1 MGFINHCNAALG
13 KTVLSAG
20 RNTLQ
25 LTATAGRKTLTSER
39 GFGDRLRMA
48 LGYFM
53 AAFLPSGAR
62 PQGALPAPFTI
73 FQASFC
79 RQKQTAQGHA
89 REGKERKKL
98 LKEEKGRQNRWG
110 WIAGFLLLHHH
121 IFFFNKKR
129 DVCVS
134 CTLKRCWFHAGPIHW
149 QQWQDPAH
157 PGAFPPLCAK
167 SFVLPFC
174 IRETLLV
181 KDLRTRLSPV
191 LLLAETEGSH
201 RSHPSVLPH
210 FDPHKSKCRCWFC
223 CSKVFLYLKPKGWA
237 SLLSEDFESW
247 LLLLKISSGIWSW
260 EQC

>member
-110 WIAGFLLLHHH
+110 WIAGFLLLHHR
-121 IFFFNKKR
+121 IFFLIKKETF
-129 DVCVS
+129 VS
-134 CTLKRCWFHAGPIHW
+134 LAPWKDADFMQVPSIGSSGRIQLTQEHFHLFVPSLLCSHFVFGKLCWWRTSGQGWAQCCSLLKLRGPTGATPQCCPTLILTKANAGAGFVV
-149 QQWQDPAH
+149 Q
-157 PGAFPPLCAK
+157 K
-167 SFVLPFC
+167 SFC
-174 IRETLLV
+174 IWN
-181 KDLRTRLSPV
+181 LRV
-191 LLLAETEGSH
+191 E
-201 RSHPSVLPH
+201 
-210 FDPHKSKCRCWFC
+210 
-223 CSKVFLYLKPKGWA
+223 
-237 SLLSEDFESW
+237 LLSSVRI
-247 LLLLKISSGIWSW
+247 LKVGY
-260 EQC
+260 CY

>member
-79 RQKQTAQGHA
+79 RQKQAAQGLA
-89 REGKERKKL
+89 RERREKL
-98 LKEEKGRQNRWG
+98 LKEGEGRQDRWG
-110 WIAGFLLLHHH
+110 WIAGFLL
-121 IFFFNKKR
+121 
-129 DVCVS
+129 
-134 CTLKRCWFHAGPIHW
+134 
-149 QQWQDPAH
+149 
-157 PGAFPPLCAK
+157 CA
-167 SFVLPFC
+167 P
-174 IRETLLV
+174 
-181 KDLRTRLSPV
+181 
-191 LLLAETEGSH
+191 SH
-201 RSHPSVLPH
+201 L
-210 FDPHKSKCRCWFC
+210 
-223 CSKVFLYLKPKGWA
+223 FL
-237 SLLSEDFESW
+237 
-247 LLLLKISSGIWSW
+247 
-260 EQC
+260 